1 MTVERQLFR
10 ATAEFTRSQPEEY
23 SEDALHVYRGMI
35 AVGRVLNDPGLLADA
50 RTRLDGFLRRSF
62 YHDGFYRQAEL
73 RAHRKVLELL
83 EGWVGIMLASPP
95 DARRST
101 AVNSSVRS
109 PRTGRAAAT
118 AAGIPLINLART
130 ASATLGPRP
139 VDDAVEQASWSGAT
153 LPTVNRRPI
162 LLGGAGL
169 ARLAVGRSADALA
182 LEVRGLDSY
191 SGPHYQRLAVRL
203 SLAGVPVLDDLDE
216 RATTAT
222 GWELATASHNTV
234 VVNGL
239 NQRET
244 PLQAG
249 KPAAG
254 SDFRFFAAD
263 PDFQVVSG
271 DDPRAYPQSAS
282 RYRHTLVVTASA
294 GSCYAVS
301 VFEVE
306 GGYQHDQFFH
316 AAPGRNEHWALSV
329 PAPSAPASLLPPALT
344 FLPSARPD
352 QGRWFVQSYGELRL
366 DTQASFSGPG
376 LGRSAAQKLPLETA
390 TPPGRSRD
398 HETDTPP
405 GVRLHLLGDTPV
417 TAFTAHS
424 PDPTKDDK
432 KNRLAGEEPWRASL
446 VLRRQAAPG
455 HPLSSRFVTVFEPV
469 GKTFPALVRVGRVAA
484 PRDVV
489 VLRVETIDGLEY
501 VLINLRAGQIQRV
514 ELPGGRF
521 VSFDGLALRVRER
534 GLVLAG
540 GTFAE
545 GSGRLVSQANL
556 AGTLTASV
564 RQTSD
569 RGLGWFLTPDRLPE
583 DTAIAGRTLIVRHGD
598 GSTRSW
604 TLDSIEATGQG
615 TRLHVREEPGFMI
628 DSRDQT
634 ARYYQ
639 FPQVSVPGPHRF
651 YVAQIV
657 R

>member
-1 MTVERQLFR
+1 M
-10 ATAEFTRSQPEEY
+10 
-23 SEDALHVYRGMI
+23 
-35 AVGRVLNDPGLLADA
+35 LNDPGLLADA
-50 RTRLDGFLRRSF
+50 RTRLDGFLSRSF
-62 YHDGFYRQAEL
+62 YHDGFYRRGEL
-73 RAHRKVLELL
+73 QAHRKVLELL
-83 EGWVGIMLASPP
+83 DGWVGILLASPP

-109 PRTGRAAAT
+109 LQTGQAAASP
-118 AAGIPLINLART
+118 AGIPLISLART

-139 VDDAVEQASWSGAT
+139 VDDAVERASWSGAT
-153 LPTVNRRPI
+153 LPSVKRRPI

-182 LEVRGLDSY
+182 LDVRGLDSY

-244 PLQAG
+244 PLPAG

-254 SDFRFFAAD
+254 SGFRFFAAD

-294 GSCYAVS
+294 RSCYAVS

-329 PAPSAPASLLPPALT
+329 PAHRRLQACSPRGSRSFPRRGPIRAAGSSSPTASSVSIRRPASV
-344 FLPSARPD
+344 
-352 QGRWFVQSYGELRL
+352 G
-366 DTQASFSGPG
+366 QASPR
-376 LGRSAAQKLPLETA
+376 LQRERLLVEPA
-390 TPPGRSRD
+390 TPPGSSWH
-398 HETDTPP
+398 HESDTLPS
-405 GVRLHLLGDTPV
+405 VRLHLLGDTPV

-432 KNRLAGEEPWRASL
+432 KHRLAGEEPWRASL

-455 HPLSSRFVTVFEPV
+455 QSLEQPIRD
-469 GKTFPALVRVGRVAA
+469 RV
-484 PRDVV
+484 
-489 VLRVETIDGLEY
+489 
-501 VLINLRAGQIQRV
+501 RAGGQD
-514 ELPGGRF
+514 
-521 VSFDGLALRVRER
+521 VSRSR
-534 GLVLAG
+534 AG
-540 GTFAE
+540 GPR
-545 GSGRLVSQANL
+545 GRA
-556 AGTLTASV
+556 T
-564 RQTSD
+564 RC
-569 RGLGWFLTPDRLPE
+569 RGP
-583 DTAIAGRTLIVRHGD
+583 AGRNDRWPGIC
-598 GSTRSW
+598 
-604 TLDSIEATGQG
+604 LDQPPCGAD
-615 TRLHVREEPGFMI
+615 P
-628 DSRDQT
+628 
-634 ARYYQ
+634 AR
-639 FPQVSVPGPHRF
+639 
-651 YVAQIV
+651 
-657 R
+657 

>member
-1 MTVERQLFR
+1 M
-10 ATAEFTRSQPEEY
+10 
-23 SEDALHVYRGMI
+23 
-35 AVGRVLNDPGLLADA
+35 LNDPGLLADA
-50 RTRLDGFLRRSF
+50 RTRLDGFLSRSF
-62 YHDGFYRQAEL
+62 YHDGFYRRGEL
-73 RAHRKVLELL
+73 QAHRKVLELL
-83 EGWVGIMLASPP
+83 DGWVGILLASPP

-109 PRTGRAAAT
+109 LQTGQAAASP
-118 AAGIPLINLART
+118 AGIPLISLART

-139 VDDAVEQASWSGAT
+139 VDDAVERASWSGAT
-153 LPTVNRRPI
+153 LPSVKRRPI

-169 ARLAVGRSADALA
+169 ARLAVGRSANALA
-182 LEVRGLDSY
+182 LDVRGLDSY

-244 PLQAG
+244 PLLAG

-254 SDFRFFAAD
+254 SGFRFFAAD

-282 RYRHTLVVTASA
+282 RYRHTLVVTASVW
-294 GSCYAVS
+294 SCYAVS

-329 PAPSAPASLLPPALT
+329 PAVGRLQACSPRGSRSFPW
-344 FLPSARPD
+344 ARPD

-366 DTQASFSGPG
+366 DTQASLSGPG
-376 LGRSAAQKLPLETA
+376 IAALQRERLLVEPA
-390 TPPGRSRD
+390 TPPGSSWH
-398 HETDTPP
+398 HESDTLPS
-405 GVRLHLLGDTPV
+405 VRLHLLGDTPV

-432 KNRLAGEEPWRASL
+432 KHRLAGEEPWRASL

-455 HPLSSRFVTVFEPV
+455 QSLDSRFVTVFEPV

-489 VLRVETIDGLEY
+489 VLRVETIDGPEY
-501 VLINLRAGQIQRV
+501 VLINLRAGQTQRRLSCQAGVLCLSTVWPCGFANVVWCWLV
-514 ELPGGRF
+514 E
-521 VSFDGLALRVRER
+521 
-534 GLVLAG
+534 
-540 GTFAE
+540 
-545 GSGRLVSQANL
+545 
-556 AGTLTASV
+556 
-564 RQTSD
+564 
-569 RGLGWFLTPDRLPE
+569 
-583 DTAIAGRTLIVRHGD
+583 
-598 GSTRSW
+598 RSPRARAAW
-604 TLDSIEATGQG
+604 
-615 TRLHVREEPGFMI
+615 
-628 DSRDQT
+628 SRRPISPVD
-634 ARYYQ
+634 
-639 FPQVSVPGPHRF
+639 
-651 YVAQIV
+651 
-657 R
+657 